1 MKAMVLAIALL
12 WPVSTEAV
20 STRCDMGRRC
30 SLSITFTGTIVAS
43 TALQVEA
50 HDGVL
55 VAKWQTSG
63 SPDAASGERWAFYSA
78 DVMAV
83 NLTLEPD
90 GQLSGTALGGLMA
103 WSGTPSK
110 IALAGR

>member
-12 WPVSTEAV
+12 WPVPTEAV
-20 STRCDMGRRC
+20 STRCDMGRTC
-30 SLSITFTGTIVAS
+30 SLSITFTGTSVAS

-78 DVMAV
+78 DVLAV

-90 GQLSGTALGGLMA
+90 GNLTGTATGGLLA
-103 WSGTPSK
+103 WAGEPTM
-110 IALAGR
+110 LARR